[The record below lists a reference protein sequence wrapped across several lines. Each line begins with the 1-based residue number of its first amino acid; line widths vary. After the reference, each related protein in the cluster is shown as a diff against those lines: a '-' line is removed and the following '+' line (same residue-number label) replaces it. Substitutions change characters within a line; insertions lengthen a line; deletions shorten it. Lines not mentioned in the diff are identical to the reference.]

1 MSIAGAPPTIS
12 VTMATYNVAPYVAAS
27 VESVLS
33 QSFTD
38 FEFIIVDDGSTD
50 NTRKILQHYA
60 DQDTRIRLVFK
71 SQNGGL
77 AAARNDAI
85 AIARGDWVTFLDG
98 DDIFRK
104 DMLEKAVSAGQAAD
118 ADMVLWDFT
127 TFSDETAISTSSTS
141 SRLATIDGDD
151 RSALLALPAFA
162 WTRLI
167 RRDALLQHKIQ
178 FANGLTYQDVPPHW
192 VQMTALN
199 KIALVSERL
208 VFYRQ
213 QPNATTA
220 KTGWKRADYFHILDQ
235 VAEYL
240 RTSGLE
246 QVYGDILVQRQL
258 EAWAGVYD
266 IIDPD
271 LKPRVLD
278 MITNRYSATHTEYIR
293 SNKPLRWRARTFFK
307 ALNGQTSA
315 KLALALWANTRQLYR
330 LLSKIAVTA

>member
-1 MSIAGAPPTIS
+1 
-12 VTMATYNVAPYVAAS
+12 MATYNVDPYVAAS

-38 FEFIIVDDGSTD
+38 FEFIIVDDGSSD
-50 NTRKILQHYA
+50 GTRKILQHYA
-60 DQDTRIRLVFK
+60 DQDPRIRLMFK

-77 AAARNDAI
+77 AAARNDAVT
-85 AIARGDWVTFLDG
+85 IARGDWVTFLDG
-98 DDIFRK
+98 DDIFHE
-104 DMLEKAVSAGQAAD
+104 DMLAKAIGAGHTSD

-127 TFSDETAISTSSTS
+127 TFSDKTAINSPSAR
-141 SRLATIDGDD
+141 SRLATIDADD
-151 RSALLALPAFA
+151 RAALLALPAFA

-167 RRDALLQHKIQ
+167 RRDALLEHKIQ

-192 VQMTALN
+192 VQMTALK
-199 KIALVSERL
+199 KITLVSERL

-213 QPNATTA
+213 QPYATTA

-246 QVYGDILVQRQL
+246 KVYGDILMQRQL

-271 LKPRVLD
+271 LKPRVLN
-278 MITNRYSATHTEYIR
+278 MIINRYTTSHAEYIR

-315 KLALALWANTRQLYR
+315 KLALALWTNTRQLYR
-330 LLSKIAVTA
+330 LLSKSAVTE